1 MKQYF
6 AFLFIL
12 FYSFIFSQQ
21 TEIVDFKVASADL
34 SINPHKKF
42 VYGSVVY
49 SFEVLKSVD
58 SIFIDSRNI
67 SYKSLLLNDKK
78 IAYYTKDDKLWL
90 IHDFEP
96 SKNNVLRID
105 YECFPKKAM
114 YFVGW
119 DNEAKDQIWTQG
131 QGKYTSN
138 WLPSF
143 DDVNEKVEF
152 DLNISFDKEFE
163 VIANGRLKNKE
174 VSEDII
180 TWYYDMKQPMS
191 SYLVALAIGKYD
203 KKLEYSKSG
212 IPLEMYFYP
221 EDSLIVEPTYRYTKE
236 MFDFLEKEI
245 GLAYPWQNYKL
256 IPVHDFLYAGMEN
269 TSTTIFSDTYMID
282 ETAFVDKNF
291 VNVNAHEL
299 SHQWFGDLVTAKSGE
314 HHWLQE
320 GFATYYALLA
330 ERKVFGEDYYYWKLF
345 EYAQELLEQ
354 DNAGES
360 TSLLDAKSSSATFYK
375 KGAWALHILREQ
387 IGEKAFK
394 IAVKR
399 YLKKHQFKNVSTMD
413 FLLEIQYESGQDMTN
428 FISTWLD
435 DKTFPKGQAYRSL
448 ENNEFAMS
456 MIQLT
461 KFDTNKDI
469 TKLLSK
475 CDEILHSD
483 SFYPLQQEL
492 FSRIKNIDSL
502 EAIQLYKR
510 AFRSNNIKKRQ
521 AIAQNLKDIP
531 LVLKQDYE
539 SLLNDKSYST
549 IEAALFYLWNNFPQD
564 QEIYLEKT
572 KNITGFSDK
581 NIRTLWLAL
590 AILTD
595 SDSVGDLEKILEE
608 LIGYTSPDHS
618 FEVRTNAFR
627 YLRWIR
633 SCDDTCMENLKV
645 ATNHHNWRFKQFA
658 KQLMESY

>member
-1 MKQYF
+1 MKKYF
-6 AFLFIL
+6 VFIFIL

-21 TEIVDFKVASADL
+21 TEIVDFKAASADL
-34 SINPHKKF
+34 LIDPQKKF
-42 VYGSVVY
+42 VSGSVVY
-49 SFEVLKSVD
+49 SFDVLKSVD
-58 SIFIDSRNI
+58 SIFIDSRNL
-67 SYKSLLLNDKK
+67 SYKSLLLNDKE
-78 IAYYTKDDKLWL
+78 ITYSTKDDKLWL
-90 IHDFEP
+90 IHEFEP

-143 DDVNEKVEF
+143 DDVNEKIEF
-152 DLNISFDKEFE
+152 DLNISFEKEFE
-163 VIANGRLKNKE
+163 VIANGSLKHKE

-221 EDSLIVEPTYRYTKE
+221 EDSLKVEPTYRYTKE

-269 TSTTIFSDTYMID
+269 TSATIFSDAYMID
-282 ETAFVDKNF
+282 ETAFIDKNF

-299 SHQWFGDLVTAKSGE
+299 AHQWFGDLVTARSGA

-330 ERKVFGEDYYYWKLF
+330 EREVFGEDYYYWKLF

-354 DNAGES
+354 DKAGES
-360 TSLLDAKSSSATFYK
+360 TSLLDSKSSSTTFYK

-394 IAVKR
+394 KAVKR

-413 FLLEIQYESGQDMTN
+413 LLKEIQDESGQDMTY

-435 DKTFPKGQAYRSL
+435 DKTFPKDQAYRSL

-456 MIQLT
+456 MIQIT

-475 CDEILHSD
+475 CDEVLHSD

-492 FSRIKNIDSL
+492 FSRIKNIDSP
-502 EAIQLYKR
+502 EAIQLYNR

-531 LVLKQDYE
+531 LELKQDYE
-539 SLLNDKSYST
+539 SLLNDKSYTT
-549 IEAALFYLWNNFPQD
+549 IEAALFNLWNNYPQD

-581 NIRTLWLAL
+581 NIRTLWLTL

-595 SDSVGDLEKILEE
+595 SDSVGDPEQFLEE

-633 SCDDTCMENLKV
+633 SCDDMCMENLKD